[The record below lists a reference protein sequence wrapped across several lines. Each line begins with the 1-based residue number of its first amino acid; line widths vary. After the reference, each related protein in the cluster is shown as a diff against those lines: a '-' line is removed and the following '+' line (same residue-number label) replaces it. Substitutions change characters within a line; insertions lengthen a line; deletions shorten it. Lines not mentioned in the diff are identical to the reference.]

1 MSVYANFQT
10 DSVWYNKDD
19 EDEDEDE
26 DEEFSVSK
34 TYTGLDWAGLP

>member
-26 DEEFSVSK
+26 EFSVSK